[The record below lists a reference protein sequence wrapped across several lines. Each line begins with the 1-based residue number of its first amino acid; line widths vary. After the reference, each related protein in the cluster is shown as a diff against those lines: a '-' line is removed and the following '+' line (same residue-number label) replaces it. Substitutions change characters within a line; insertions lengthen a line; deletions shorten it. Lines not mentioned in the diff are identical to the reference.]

1 MNLKTAVNAKTP
13 RGQDARDRELTE
25 TATVFVVDDDAS
37 VRTALARSLL
47 TAGLK
52 AKTFASAREFLN
64 QGPPGSPGC
73 LVLDVRMPGLSG
85 LELQAELNARD
96 IRIPIIFITGHG
108 DIPLSVKAMKG
119 GATDFLT
126 KPFKLGNLIRAIREA
141 LQQDEFLQASRAK
154 NAEVQ
159 RCIETLTP
167 REREVLDL
175 VVKGRLNK
183 QIGEELGAAES
194 TIKVHRGRVMNKM
207 QVQSVADLVR
217 DMAGLAPKHR
227 E

>member
-1 MNLKTAVNAKTP
+1 MTP
-13 RGQDARDRELTE
+13 E
-25 TATVFVVDDDAS
+25 TATVFVVDNDPS
-37 VRTALARSLL
+37 VRKALARSLL

-52 AKTFASAREFLN
+52 VKTFASAREFLD

-159 RCIETLTP
+159 RCLEKLTP

-194 TIKVHRGRVMNKM
+194 TIKVHRRRVMEKM
-207 QVQSVADLVR
+207 QAPSLAELVR
-217 DMAGLAPKHR
+217 VLEGLAFEGGDRRAARR